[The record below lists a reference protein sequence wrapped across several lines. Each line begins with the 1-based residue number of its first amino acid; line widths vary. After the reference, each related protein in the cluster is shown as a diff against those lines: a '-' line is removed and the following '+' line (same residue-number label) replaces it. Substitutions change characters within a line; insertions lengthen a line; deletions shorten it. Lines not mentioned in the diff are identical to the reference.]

1 MNETH
6 DAKTAVIKTLAIVG
20 FLAVALAFIW
30 VLVQGVRVVPGAFAS
45 LASIAESI
53 QNYRPITELSIAT
66 EKSIV
71 NSNESFQ
78 INWTDMKRHGTYHF
92 SYTCTE
98 GVILN
103 VRGGDGDLVT
113 IPCTEKLSLPEDV
126 HGLFL
131 SIESAQS
138 RFSDVSYSIAFETED
153 GETLVERTDKIT
165 VVNATIPTTTVITEN
180 TDTEDTPVVAVKPTT
195 PKPVVPRPVVAA
207 PIAAAPVVT
216 HTEVTFIPQSY
227 AHGFTDLKATFI
239 GIGTMN
245 GNTFVPQANYDRD
258 ERDGL
263 KFEVKNIGT
272 KTSDAWTFT
281 ATLPSGVTYTSEK
294 QTGLKPNEKVV
305 FTLGFTMDD
314 TDKAKTTT
322 LKVDTDVKN
331 DTNDKNDSFSWSVK
345 VVN

>member
-20 FLAVALAFIW
+20 FLAVALALIW
-30 VLVQGVRVVPGAFAS
+30 VLIQGIRFVPGAFVS

-78 INWTDMKRHGTYHF
+78 INWTDMKRPGTYHF

-98 GVILN
+98 GVSLN
-103 VRGGDGDLVT
+103 VRGGDGDLIT
-113 IPCTEKLSLPEDV
+113 IPCTEKLSLPHDV

-131 SIESAQS
+131 SIESEES
-138 RFSDVSYSIAFETED
+138 RFSDVAYSVAFETED

-165 VVNATIPTTTVITEN
+165 VVNATIPVTVATTPN
-180 TDTEDTPVVAVKPTT
+180 TDTEEAPAVAVKPTT
-195 PKPVVPRPVVAA
+195 PKPVVTTPAVTPPA
-207 PIAAAPVVT
+207 PTPVVT
-216 HTEVTFIPQSY
+216 HTEVTYIPQSY
-227 AHGFTDLKATFI
+227 ANGFTDLKATFL
-239 GIGTMN
+239 GIGTMD

-258 ERDGL
+258 ERGGL
-263 KFEVKNIGT
+263 KFEVRNVGT
-272 KTSDAWTFT
+272 KTSDTWTFT

-294 QTGLKPNEKVV
+294 QAALKPNEKVI
-305 FTLGFTMDD
+305 FTLGFTMDEN
-314 TDKAKTTT
+314 DKAKTTT
-322 LKVDTDVKN
+322 LKVVTDVKN
-331 DTNDKNDSFSWSVK
+331 DTNSKNDSFSWSVK

>member
-20 FLAVALAFIW
+20 FLAIALALIW
-30 VLVQGVRVVPGAFAS
+30 TLVQGVRFVPGAFAS

-53 QNYRPITELSIAT
+53 QNYRPITELSVAT

-78 INWTDMKRHGTYHF
+78 LNWTDMKRHGTYHF

-98 GVILN
+98 GVSLN

-126 HGLFL
+126 HGLFV
-131 SIESAQS
+131 SIESEKS
-138 RFSDVSYSIAFETED
+138 RFSDVAFSVAFETEN
-153 GETLVERTDKIT
+153 GETLVERTGKIT
-165 VVNATIPTTTVITEN
+165 VVNATIPAVAEN
-180 TDTEDTPVVAVKPTT
+180 IPETPAVVEKPVSKPVTKPTQ
-195 PKPVVPRPVVAA
+195 VAA
-207 PIAAAPVVT
+207 PIVATPVVT
-216 HTEVTFIPQSY
+216 HTEVSYIPQSY
-227 AHGFTDLKATFI
+227 TNGFTDLSTTFL
-239 GIGTMN
+239 GVGTMH
-245 GNTFVPQANYDRD
+245 GNVFTPSANYDRS
-258 ERDGL
+258 ERGGL

-272 KTSDAWTFT
+272 KTSDTWTFT
-281 ATLPSGVTYTSEK
+281 ATLPSGVTYTSDK
-294 QTGLKPNEKVV
+294 QVALKPNEKVV
-305 FTLGFTMDD
+305 FTLGFTMDES
-314 TDKAKTTT
+314 DKAKTTT

-331 DTNDKNDSFSWSVK
+331 DTNSKNDSFSWSVK